1 MRRAPIGRYA
11 GDEGPCSEAL
21 VDGATPS
28 ACRPS
33 GPARR
38 RGSVRFWVMEAVES
52 GQDADG
58 SGPTTAAYVRSL
70 RTSAG
75 LSVGEVAARAGV
87 EKGWLEQFED
97 GTVDE
102 GPNYDLLLRLI
113 AATQPPRPDW
123 WDSGHEHDLAAGR
136 RSVEVPGRARPVVPR
151 SASTR

>member
-1 MRRAPIGRYA
+1 
-11 GDEGPCSEAL
+11 
-21 VDGATPS
+21 
-28 ACRPS
+28 
-33 GPARR
+33 
-38 RGSVRFWVMEAVES
+38 MEAVES

-75 LSVGEVAARAGV
+75 LSVDQVAARAGV
-87 EKGWLEQFED
+87 ETGWLEQFED

-123 WDSGHEHDLAAGR
+123 WDSGHEHDLHLPANAISGKDKRQDYWRRIDEVR
-136 RSVEVPGRARPVVPR
+136 RSNRRPVR
-151 SASTR
+151 S